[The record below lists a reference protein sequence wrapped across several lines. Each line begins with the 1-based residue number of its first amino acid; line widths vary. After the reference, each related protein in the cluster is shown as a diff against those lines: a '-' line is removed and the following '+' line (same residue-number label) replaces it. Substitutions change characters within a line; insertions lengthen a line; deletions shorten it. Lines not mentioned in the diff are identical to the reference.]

1 MLGVPRGFRMS
12 SMIGYNVSS
21 YCNNMAQFDSFC
33 HFTMYIKNVPQEGL
47 KNVPKKAQNIA

>member
-33 HFTMYIKNVPQEGL
+33 HFTMYIKKVPQEGL